1 MCDVKVC
8 EPMKLPS
15 LRAHLFLLAIA
26 LTHSLAYA
34 APEEIQVYLD
44 EFADV
49 GGWGLDIHTNYV
61 AALQVNPSSTV
72 TRKMLRMTP
81 EVSYGINQNWEVAGY
96 LLTSKGPDQAQNQ
109 PQIDGV
115 KARVKWRPDSSVN
128 AEKNGSPWYWAVNFE
143 MGQLN
148 QRFNPEQKVGQLK
161 LIGLWRQGNWTVG
174 GNVNFDRT
182 LNASSAIGATT
193 EVDTKLAYRIG
204 NPEGRNFQIG
214 LEQYAYRGAM
224 SGAFAGQNK
233 NKMNFLAV
241 DFEVNK
247 WELNIGL
254 GRATG
259 AVDDKTLIKAVIG
272 VPF

>member
-1 MCDVKVC
+1 MD
-8 EPMKLPS
+8 PMKLPS
-15 LRAHLFLLAIA
+15 LRTLLLLPAIA
-26 LTHSLAYA
+26 LAHPLAQA

-44 EFADV
+44 EFAEV

-61 AALQVNPSSTV
+61 TALQANPSSTV
-72 TRKMLRMTP
+72 TRKLLRMTP
-81 EVSYGINQNWEVAGY
+81 ELSYGINQNWEIAGY
-96 LLTSKGPDQAQNQ
+96 LLTSKGPEQDQNKLLT
-109 PQIDGV
+109 DGV

-143 MGQLN
+143 AGQLN
-148 QRFNPEQKVGQLK
+148 PRFNPEKKVGQIK
-161 LIGLWRQGNWTVG
+161 LIGMWRQGNWTVG
-174 GNVNFDRT
+174 GNLNFDRT
-182 LNASSAIGATT
+182 LNASSVIGTTT
-193 EVDTKLAYRIG
+193 EVDTKLAYRIS
-204 NPEGRNFQIG
+204 NPEGRNVQIG

-259 AVDDKTLIKAVIG
+259 SVDDKTLMKAVIG